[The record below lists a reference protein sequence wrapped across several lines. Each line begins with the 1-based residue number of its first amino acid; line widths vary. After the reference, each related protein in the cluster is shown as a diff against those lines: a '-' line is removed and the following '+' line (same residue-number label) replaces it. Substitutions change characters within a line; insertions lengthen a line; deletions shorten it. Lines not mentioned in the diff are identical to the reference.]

1 MSEKVAVGLV
11 GGSNLFRQGLRS
23 YLNSEAFEIVVE
35 AERRDN
41 ILADLPDLAR
51 EPEFIIYA
59 TARGDRRNTA
69 AAVQAI
75 KEALPET
82 HVMVMAEVLDI
93 DGFEDCLSA
102 GVSGYLLAD
111 ISKDALLHSMQLI
124 LLGEKVFATEFAK
137 YWMEIGASRPS
148 GGARRQDYNLTV
160 RESEILECLLDGHSN
175 KAIANRLE
183 ITESTVK
190 IHMKSLLRKIDVQN
204 RTQAAIWAMETG
216 FRADPANA

>member
-1 MSEKVAVGLV
+1 MTIKVAVGLI

-23 YLNSEAFEIVVE
+23 YLDSEAFEIVVE
-35 AERRDN
+35 AERRDDFLTN
-41 ILADLPDLAR
+41 LPALAR
-51 EPEFIIYA
+51 EPELLIYA
-59 TARGDRRNTA
+59 AMRGDRNTA
-69 AAVQAI
+69 EAIQALRD
-75 KEALPET
+75 AMPDA
-82 HVMVMAEVLDI
+82 HVMVMAEVLET
-93 DGFEDCLSA
+93 DGFADCLSA

-137 YWMEIGASRPS
+137 FWMEIGGSRPS
-148 GGARRQDYNLTV
+148 GGARREDHNLTR

-175 KAIANRLE
+175 KAIANRLG

-190 IHMKSLLRKIDVQN
+190 IHMKSLLRKINVQN

-216 FRADPANA
+216 FKANPMNA